1 MKVLI
6 LANNDAGLYKFRK
19 ELIQE
24 LLFPGSL
31 LEERESEPCE
41 VYISL
46 PYGEFVEELKKL
58 GCQYIDTPFER
69 RGMNPLKDLKLLNE
83 YQKMVRK
90 ISPDIVLTYTIK
102 PNVYGGIVCR
112 LLKVPYLVNITGLG
126 TSIENEGILSKV
138 ILKMYQAG
146 LKKAKTVF
154 FQNES
159 NAKLFKDKRIVGDN
173 VVLIP
178 GSGVNLKEHCFE
190 EYPSEEDGV
199 QLLFIGR
206 IMRDKGIGEY
216 LDCAEHYA
224 DRTDVSFHIIGGYDE
239 KAYEDRIQNLQDRNV
254 IQYYGVQKDVHSFM
268 KSHHAVVLPS
278 YHEGLSNVLLEGAAT
293 GRPIIATNVPGCR
306 ETYEDD
312 VTGIGFESQSSDALI
327 EAVGKFLSLSCE
339 QRADMGVNGRKKIEQ
354 TFDKKIVVRAYT
366 KEIDGGNTNATLR
379 KN

>member
-24 LLFPGSL
+24 LLFPRAV
-31 LEERESEPCE
+31 LEEREAEPCE

-46 PYGEFVEELKKL
+46 PHGEFVEELKKL

-69 RGMNPLKDLKLLNE
+69 REMNPLKDLKLLNE
-83 YQKMVRK
+83 YRKMVRK
-90 ISPDIVLTYTIK
+90 ISPDVVLTYTIK

-126 TSIENEGILSKV
+126 TSIENEGLLSKI
-138 ILKMYQAG
+138 ILRMYQAG

-159 NAKLFKDKRIVGDN
+159 NAKLFKEKRIVGDN

-190 EYPSEEDGV
+190 EYPSEEHGV

-216 LDCAEHYA
+216 LDCAEYYA

-239 KAYEDRIQNLQDRNV
+239 KAYEDRMQELQDRNV
-254 IQYYGVQKDVHSFM
+254 IQYFGVQKDVHSFI

-293 GRPIIATNVPGCR
+293 GRPIIATDVPGCR
-306 ETYEDD
+306 ETYDNE
-312 VTGIGFESQSSDALI
+312 VTGIGFSAQNSEALI

-339 QRADMGVNGRKKIEQ
+339 QRADMGVNGRKKVEQ

-366 KEIDGGNTNATLR
+366 KEIDGGNTNATL
-379 KN
+379 